1 VGKVGYHLT
10 KLGIKLQDFQDFIL
24 IRLDLMKNMN
34 SNESTP
40 QENPKLGMK
49 VP

>member
-10 KLGIKLQDFQDFIL
+10 KLGINLQHFQDFIL
-24 IRLDLMKNMN
+24 TRLDLMKNMN
-34 SNESTP
+34 SNESGP